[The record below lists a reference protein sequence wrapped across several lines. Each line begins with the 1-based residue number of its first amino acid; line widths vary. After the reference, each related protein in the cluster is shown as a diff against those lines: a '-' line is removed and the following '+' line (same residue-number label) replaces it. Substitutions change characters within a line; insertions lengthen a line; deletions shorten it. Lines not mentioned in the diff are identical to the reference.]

1 MFKKLIAAAICGA
14 FIASISGHAEAA
26 GPGGFARGFAAIEQT
41 AVASIKTSSTSFNGC
56 TLIAG
61 RCATK
66 ASLGPSILTEARR
79 TELARLNVAINSSM
93 NAMDDFFTSFDTGGS
108 VAASMAAAN
117 ECGDCAS
124 IKRQQLIGRGWSA
137 DALSLAFALND
148 DGSLERV
155 LIVDTDKGS
164 IVLGNRP
171 HAAAQTDGSTTL

>member
-41 AVASIKTSSTSFNGC
+41 AVASVKTSSTSVSGC

-61 RCATK
+61 HCATK
-66 ASLGPSILTEARR
+66 ASMASSILTEARR

-93 NAMDDFFTSFDTGGS
+93 NALDDFFTSFDADGS
-108 VAASMAAAN
+108 VADVMAVAN
-117 ECGDCAS
+117 ECGDCAA
-124 IKRQQLIGRGWSA
+124 IKRRELIGRGWSA
-137 DALSLAFALND
+137 DALRLAFSLND
-148 DGSLERV
+148 NGSLERV

-171 HAAAQTDGSTTL
+171 HKAAPLGGSTTL